1 MKNYYT
7 TLGVSQ
13 DASFLEIRKAYLTLS
28 KKVHP
33 DKNNDSGAEEKFK
46 EINEAYE
53 VLSDPEKRKAF
64 QNKFSEMQRQKEF
77 QRQQWELQRLQ
88 EMQRQQELAK
98 QRVLQMQ
105 KQQELQRQWELRRQQ
120 EIKKELKRQ
129 QDMQRQHEMQMQQ
142 ELQKQQFLHMQKQM
156 QKQQELKRQLELKRQ
171 QELRRHQE
179 MQNNFSKI
187 AVDESIQEAFM
198 EAAKTGN
205 LDACKYMIEKVKN
218 VCDSANEEKT
228 TALHYAAENGH
239 LQVRLS

>member
-28 KKVHP
+28 KKIHP
-33 DKNNDSGAEEKFK
+33 DKNNESGATEKFK

-64 QNKFSEMQRQKEF
+64 QNKFSKMQRQKEF

-98 QRVLQMQ
+98 QRVLHMQ

-129 QDMQRQHEMQMQQ
+129 QDIQRQQEMQMQQ

-156 QKQQELKRQLELKRQ
+156 QKQQELKQQ
-171 QELRRHQE
+171 QEL
-179 MQNNFSKI
+179 KL
-187 AVDESIQEAFM
+187 IQEAFM

-218 VCDSANEEKT
+218 VCDSADEEKT

-239 LQVRLS
+239 LQVK